1 VQGDDTGKPNQ
12 NDPDKL
18 QQMADEA
25 VAAGKR
31 ALDTETGKQIAD
43 IADAGFTTAGK
54 LVDGLLDNPTGA
66 QMKQGA
72 SDLLAKTGP
81 VGQSDAG
88 RNMIAGAAI
97 GFFIGLVFSFIG
109 LFWGTMIGA
118 ALGFLRTITKKP

>member
-1 VQGDDTGKPNQ
+1 MADDHGKPNQ
-12 NDPDKL
+12 SEAERL
-18 QQMADEA
+18 QQLADDA

-72 SDLLAKTGP
+72 NDLLAKTGP
-81 VGQSDAG
+81 VGQTDLG
-88 RNMIAGAAI
+88 RNVMAGAAV

-109 LFWGTMIGA
+109 LFWGMVFGA
-118 ALGFLRTITKKP
+118 ALGFLRTITKRP